1 MFLSTLFLYVPFPI
15 MAAEEP
21 EYKIIEKSG
30 DYELRRYQPVLIAEV
45 LVDGNMNEASGKGFR
60 LIADYIFGNNT
71 TKTGNSRKI
80 KMTSPV
86 TVEPESNEISMTA
99 PVTLKKVTGKWR
111 VNFIMPGKYTF
122 ETIPAP
128 KNKRVILREV
138 PAREVAV
145 VRFSG
150 IADEESTAEKTQNLL
165 KWMDNK
171 NLTPAGSIELAR
183 YDPPWTLPFLRR
195 NEIVS
200 EYTN

>member
-1 MFLSTLFLYVPFPI
+1 

-86 TVEPESNEISMTA
+86 TVEPESKEISMTA
-99 PVTLKKVTGKWR
+99 PVTLEKVTGKWR
-111 VNFIMPGKYTF
+111 FNFIMPGKYTF

-195 NEIVS
+195 NEIIS